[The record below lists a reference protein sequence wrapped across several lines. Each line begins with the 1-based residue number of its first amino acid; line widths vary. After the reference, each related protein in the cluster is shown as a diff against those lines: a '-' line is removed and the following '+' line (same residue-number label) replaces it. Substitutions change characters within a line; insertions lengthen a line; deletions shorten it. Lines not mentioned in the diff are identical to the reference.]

1 MKACSHIKDFRELF
15 CEENSAHFVRNVIAS
30 FGHLQSR
37 GKPGVHKG
45 IFFYLQTIGSTKGE
59 CSHLVYIV
67 CAFLRGEDAI
77 GAYLHFTGIALSTE
91 APSLSCSC

>member
-15 CEENSAHFVRNVIAS
+15 CEENSAHFVPSVIAS
-30 FGHLQSR
+30 FGHLQSK

-45 IFFYLQTIGSTKGE
+45 IFYLQTIGSTKGD
-59 CSHLVYIV
+59 CTHPVHII

-77 GAYLHFTGIALSTE
+77 
-91 APSLSCSC
+91 